1 MTTTGPKPRGADDGV
16 AVAAGVA
23 WLVGAGGA
31 GAGCGPAMAREDTM
45 LQAAAII
52 LTTIHDL
59 RTMLRTPFA

>member
-1 MTTTGPKPRGADDGV
+1 TGAKPRGADDGV

-23 WLVGAGGA
+23 WLVGAGG
-31 GAGCGPAMAREDTM
+31 GCGPAMAREDTM
-45 LQAAAII
+45 LQPAALI